1 MPGVAVMEFDKREKK
16 LKFTS
21 SLLIVAVSAAVGGGI
36 FSAIIFKIQT
46 PVSAQQDPF
55 LSQRINRIEQ
65 QLSSIET
72 RMIRLESASRIS
84 PAITPRGNETSD
96 AETRLL
102 RSQIELLQ
110 TRLAAIECGLLKLD
124 ERTLTPSAREARKK
138 SAASFDDRAS
148 QRCRLTPNSPLQ
160 FLARP

>member
-1 MPGVAVMEFDKREKK
+1 MGFNKREKDRI
-16 LKFTS
+16 FAS
-21 SLLIVAVSAAVGGGI
+21 PLLVAAVIAAVVGVI
-36 FSAIIFKIQT
+36 FSAINFRIET
-46 PVSAQQDPF
+46 PVSAQQDVF

-110 TRLAAIECGLLKLD
+110 TRLAAIECGLLRLD
-124 ERTLTPSAREARKK
+124 ERTLSPTVRETRKQSAF
-138 SAASFDDRAS
+138 SDDRAS
-148 QRCRLTPNSPLQ
+148 ERCRLTPDAPLQ
-160 FLARP
+160 LAVRP